1 MKAKVC
7 AAIDAWAAK
16 VEALAQDI
24 EREPELGFKETK
36 TAAKVTAFLQQLG
49 LTPQTGLALTGVK
62 ARVVSGR
69 PGPTVAV
76 LGELDAIGCPDSC
89 KADPLTGA
97 AHACGHNLQV
107 ATMAAVACGI
117 TQSGV
122 LSELSGDA
130 VFFGVPAEEY
140 VELAYRNKL
149 IKEGKLHFL
158 TGKGQL
164 IYEGAFDDIDMA
176 MQMHADKNMPAATVS
191 IGESSNG
198 FIGKTIQYVGKTAH
212 AASCPEKGINAL
224 NSVIQLFN
232 GIDALRQHVTP
243 DVKMHGIITKGGV
256 AANIVPDEA
265 VADFYF
271 RASTKERV
279 TEVIEKVKKIAE
291 GAALMTGATLEME
304 RYELPY
310 DDLKTNE
317 KLSEMF
323 NENLRA
329 LGITDINPGKATGGS
344 SDIGNVSHV
353 APTIHPYI
361 GITDCPMIGHSVE
374 MAKATTTKK
383 AHDRLLIAALAMA
396 YTGYDV
402 IVRNESLRK

>member
-1 MKAKVC
+1 MKTIIYNEGQLIKERLAEISDYIYNNPELGNEEYK
-7 AAIDAWAAK
+7 A
-16 VEALAQDI
+16 VEALTI
-24 EREPELGFKETK
+24 FLKEHNFQVECPI
-36 TAAKVTAFLQQLG
+36 ADMDTAFKATFDSGKPGMTIGYLCEYDALPKIG
-49 LTPQTGLALTGVK
+49 HGCGHNMIGVMSSGAAVALSKVLDEIGGKIIVYGTPAEETNGGKVILAEAGVFD
-62 ARVVSGR
+62 
-69 PGPTVAV
+69 
-76 LGELDAIGCPDSC
+76 ELDAAMIVHPDGETR
-89 KADPLTGA
+89 A
-97 AHACGHNLQV
+97 
-107 ATMAAVACGI
+107 
-117 TQSGV
+117 SGSSSA
-122 LSELSGDA
+122 LYPIR
-130 VFFGVPAEEY
+130 F
-140 VELAYRNKL
+140 
-149 IKEGKLHFL
+149 
-158 TGKGQL
+158 
-164 IYEGAFDDIDMA
+164 IY
-176 MQMHADKNMPAATVS
+176 K
-191 IGESSNG
+191 
-198 FIGKTIQYVGKTAH
+198 GKTAH

-361 GITDCPMIGHSVE
+361 GITDCPMVGHSVE

>member
-49 LTPQTGLALTGVK
+49 LAPQTGLALTGVK
-62 ARVVSGR
+62 ARVESGR

-158 TGKGQL
+158 TGKGNLFMKALLTISIWRCRCMLIKICRQQL
-164 IYEGAFDDIDMA
+164 YPLV
-176 MQMHADKNMPAATVS
+176 KVAT
-191 IGESSNG
+191 
-198 FIGKTIQYVGKTAH
+198 
-212 AASCPEKGINAL
+212 AL
-224 NSVIQLFN
+224 L
-232 GIDALRQHVTP
+232 
-243 DVKMHGIITKGGV
+243 VKQFSM
-256 AANIVPDEA
+256 
-265 VADFYF
+265 
-271 RASTKERV
+271 
-279 TEVIEKVKKIAE
+279 
-291 GAALMTGATLEME
+291 
-304 RYELPY
+304 
-310 DDLKTNE
+310 
-317 KLSEMF
+317 
-323 NENLRA
+323 
-329 LGITDINPGKATGGS
+329 
-344 SDIGNVSHV
+344 
-353 APTIHPYI
+353 
-361 GITDCPMIGHSVE
+361 
-374 MAKATTTKK
+374 
-383 AHDRLLIAALAMA
+383 
-396 YTGYDV
+396 
-402 IVRNESLRK
+402 

>member
-1 MKAKVC
+1 MKTRIYNEGQLIKERLAKISDYIYNNPELGNEEYK
-7 AAIDAWAAK
+7 A
-16 VEALAQDI
+16 VEALTI
-24 EREPELGFKETK
+24 FLKEHNFQVECPI
-36 TAAKVTAFLQQLG
+36 ADMDTAFKATFDSGKPGMTIGYLCEYDALPKIG
-49 LTPQTGLALTGVK
+49 HGCGHNMIGVMSSGAAVALSKVLDEIGGKIIVYGTPAEETNGGKVILAEAGVFD
-62 ARVVSGR
+62 
-69 PGPTVAV
+69 
-76 LGELDAIGCPDSC
+76 ELDAAMIVHPDGETR
-89 KADPLTGA
+89 A
-97 AHACGHNLQV
+97 
-107 ATMAAVACGI
+107 
-117 TQSGV
+117 SGSSSA
-122 LSELSGDA
+122 LYPIR
-130 VFFGVPAEEY
+130 F
-140 VELAYRNKL
+140 
-149 IKEGKLHFL
+149 
-158 TGKGQL
+158 
-164 IYEGAFDDIDMA
+164 IY
-176 MQMHADKNMPAATVS
+176 K
-191 IGESSNG
+191 
-198 FIGKTIQYVGKTAH
+198 GKTAH